1 MTISEPQRSLVLYV
15 DDERP
20 NRLVF
25 EASLPKAEFEV
36 ITADSGE
43 RALEILQTREPAVIV
58 TDMRMPGMEGDQ
70 LLAIVKDRHPSI
82 VRMVMTAHQ
91 DIGPILKAINEGLV
105 VRYIV
110 KPFDRGEL
118 VQVVRW
124 GCQTHRFRTEN
135 ESVHTRLIE
144 TERLA
149 TLGSI
154 AALLVHDLRQPLMSQ
169 LVNIEHVSELAKD
182 SAAIEQA
189 LATST
194 VAPDVKKRILSI
206 LVDLPQ
212 TLDDIKHSA
221 MHLNDM
227 ISNLRELGKPH
238 VPESGVAI
246 DPLPVIKQ
254 AMSSCQE
261 AAVKARGVLSYHG
274 PAELPNVRI
283 NRTELLQVVINVIS
297 NAAQAVGRRESGPG
311 SVKIH
316 AQVAADVL
324 VVSVVDNGP
333 GMAEETLAKV
343 GTPFFTTRKEGTG
356 LGISQCHRL
365 IGAAGG
371 RFRIDS
377 KVGEG
382 ATVTI
387 ALPIATS
394 A

>member
-1 MTISEPQRSLVLYV
+1 LVLYV

-43 RALEILQTREPAVIV
+43 KALEILQTREPAVIV

-70 LLAIVKDRHPSI
+70 LLAVVKERHPSI

-105 VRYIV
+105 ARYIV

-124 GCQTHRFRTEN
+124 ACQTHRFRTEN
-135 ESVHTRLIE
+135 ESIHKRLIE

-182 SAAIEQA
+182 SEAIEQA
-189 LATST
+189 LATSAIPPET
-194 VAPDVKKRILSI
+194 KKRILAI

-212 TLDDIKHSA
+212 TLEDIKESA
-221 MHLNDM
+221 MHLNEM
-227 ISNLRELGKPH
+227 ISNLREIGKPQA
-238 VPESGVAI
+238 PADGTAI
-246 DPLPVIKQ
+246 EAHPIIKQ

-261 AAVKARGVLSYHG
+261 AAVKARAVLSYNG
-274 PAELPNVRI
+274 PADLPKVRI
-283 NRTELLQVVINVIS
+283 NRTELLQVLINVIS
-297 NAAQAVGRRESGPG
+297 NAAQAVGRREVGPG
-311 SVKIH
+311 SVKVH

-324 VVSVVDNGP
+324 VVTIVDNGP
-333 GMAEETLAKV
+333 GMDPETLAKV

-382 ATVTI
+382 TTATI
-387 ALPIATS
+387 ALPIAPS
-394 A
+394 N

>member
-1 MTISEPQRSLVLYV
+1 MSNSGPERALVLYV

-25 EASLPKAEFEV
+25 EASLPKGEFEV

-43 RALEILQTREPAVIV
+43 KALEILQTREPAVIV

-70 LLAIVKDRHPSI
+70 LLAVVKERHPSV

-182 SAAIEQA
+182 ADAIEQA
-189 LATST
+189 LATSSVSPET
-194 VAPDVKKRILSI
+194 KKRILSV

-212 TLDDIKHSA
+212 TLDDIKESA

-227 ISNLRELGKPH
+227 ISNLREIGKPQA
-238 VPESGVAI
+238 PADGTAI
-246 DPLPVIKQ
+246 EPHPVIKQ

-261 AAVKARGVLSYHG
+261 AAVKSRA
-274 PAELPNVRI
+274 
-283 NRTELLQVVINVIS
+283 
-297 NAAQAVGRRESGPG
+297 
-311 SVKIH
+311 
-316 AQVAADVL
+316 
-324 VVSVVDNGP
+324 
-333 GMAEETLAKV
+333 
-343 GTPFFTTRKEGTG
+343 
-356 LGISQCHRL
+356 
-365 IGAAGG
+365 
-371 RFRIDS
+371 
-377 KVGEG
+377 
-382 ATVTI
+382 
-387 ALPIATS
+387 
-394 A
+394 